1 MEKSSLIKKY
11 IKTGLPTPRKVS
23 REDNFNVKKHV
34 IIVLV
39 LLILSFSEFANAT
52 NSSTYKIVIDK
63 SYKLLFLYEGD
74 KISKVFP
81 VCIGEHTPDKETPTG
96 LYKIINKSFDP
107 VWYFEGKI
115 YQPYKIDKNNGLGM
129 VWMGWNLPS
138 YGLHGTNEPFSIG
151 FANSHGCVRMEN
163 KDALYIAKTIPVG
176 TEIEV
181 REGDASFRLSKHLET
196 INVLYAV
203 NTVLNGTK

>member
-1 MEKSSLIKKY
+1 MKKIVFLFLVITLLSLYYVAKAVD
-11 IKTGLPTPRKVS
+11 TG
-23 REDNFNVKKHV
+23 
-34 IIVLV
+34 
-39 LLILSFSEFANAT
+39 
-52 NSSTYKIVIDK
+52 TYKIVVDK
-63 SYKLLFLYEGD
+63 SYKLLFLYEGG

-81 VCIGEHTPDKETPTG
+81 VCVGEHTPDKETPTG

-107 VWYFEGKI
+107 VWYFEGKV

-163 KDALYIAKTIPVG
+163 KDALFIAKTIPIG

-181 REGDASFRLSKHLET
+181 GEGNQSSNLATHLEA